1 MMNKTIDTPRQ
12 PLSSAERSERIALAL
27 LLVFGAI
34 LMLVASRAAAEDRM
48 PFSAS
53 RTDRFGATLGSRSTV
68 RIENISG
75 DIVARPGKTF
85 SAVASLSVAATT
97 QKRADELLA
106 RTVIEQTQEDQ
117 AYSLE
122 TQWPTTTREWRGHR
136 ITPSRPSDG
145 RITVKFE
152 VTIPAG
158 LTAVLKTISGE
169 VRVFDVDGDLDV
181 SSVNGNVHVE
191 GARRSFKARTVNGRV
206 EASAALLPAGASVD
220 CRTVNGAVTLTLP
233 KEAKFDFTASAMSGG
248 ISSTFPLPARPE
260 TGLMSLA
267 RPGREKDKENGREKN
282 KETGREKETEVE
294 REGSQRRVVIRGG
307 EDGENIVVDLR
318 EVQREIEQSMRE
330 VEIAVRRGLESTR
343 EAQIFTLMP
352 GREYTGS
359 IGQGGAAVH
368 ASTLSG
374 SITVLASGTREAD
387 AKPLVS
393 TRKSFTYPRMRV
405 VQIPEPP
412 EPPEP
417 PSPVVV
423 PLQPRV
429 HPPTISISQ
438 PRIVRLPREEEDIER
453 GDITGDFLSTTAGSG
468 YRIGHVSG
476 SVRILTRGGEIHVGS
491 AGLTA
496 DLKTYGGEIRIGPVG
511 GDLRALTM
519 AGDVKAGAV
528 AGSAT
533 AETSGGDI
541 RIDGVKGALEA
552 RTGGGDVIVPSVG
565 GTVDVQ
571 TGGGDVRLGLTVKQ
585 ASIAVRNGG
594 GDVILTLPA
603 DFRGDFDLLVSGA
616 SPEETTIRSE
626 FPGISVTKRAGSQQA
641 SGSVNGGGPKVV
653 VKTSSGTI
661 RIRKG

>member
-1 MMNKTIDTPRQ
+1 MMNKTIDTHRQ

-48 PFSAS
+48 PFSAG
-53 RTDRFGATLGSRSTV
+53 RTDRFNAALASRATV

-75 DIVARPGKTF
+75 DIVARPGKDF
-85 SAVASLSVAATT
+85 SAVATLSVAAAT

-106 RTVIEQTQEDQ
+106 RTVVAQTQDEEG
-117 AYSLE
+117 YSLE
-122 TQWPTTTREWRGHR
+122 TRWPDSASRDDGGRR
-136 ITPSRPSDG
+136 RTPGRPSDG

-152 VTIPAG
+152 VTIPTG
-158 LTAVLKTISGE
+158 MTAVLKTVNGE
-169 VRVFDVDGDLDV
+169 VRVTDVDGDLDV
-181 SSVNGNVHVE
+181 SSVNGDVRVQGTRH
-191 GARRSFKARTVNGRV
+191 SFRARTVNGRV
-206 EASAALLPAGASVD
+206 EAAAALLPAGASVD

-233 KEAKFDFTASAMSGG
+233 KDAKFDFSASAMSGA
-248 ISSTFPLPARPE
+248 IASTFPLPVRTAPE
-260 TGLMSLA
+260 SLPA
-267 RPGREKDKENGREKN
+267 KELSREKDRDR
-282 KETGREKETEVE
+282 T
-294 REGSQRRVVIRGG
+294 RRIVVHD
-307 EDGENIVVDLR
+307 EDGEDVVVDLR

-330 VEIAVRRGLESTR
+330 VEIAVRRGLRESAR

-359 IGQGGAAVH
+359 VGHGGASVH

-374 SITVLASGTREAD
+374 SITVLAAGTREAD
-387 AKPLVS
+387 ASPLVPP
-393 TRKSFTYPRMRV
+393 RRSFTYPRMRV

-412 EPPEP
+412 EPP
-417 PSPVVV
+417 VAV
-423 PLQPRV
+423 PRPPRV
-429 HPPTISISQ
+429 PPRLVT
-438 PRIVRLPREEEDIER
+438 IVRPRFAKLLPGEEEDIRR

-496 DLKTYGGEIRIGPVG
+496 DLKTYGGDIQIGPVG
-511 GDLRALTM
+511 GDFRALTM
-519 AGDVKAGAV
+519 AGDVQAGAV

-565 GTVDVQ
+565 GAVDVE
-571 TGGGDVRLGLTVKQ
+571 TDGGDVRLGLTVKQ

-603 DFRGDFDLLVSGA
+603 DFRGDFDLQVSGA
-616 SPEETTIRSE
+616 SPEETAIRSE
-626 FPGISVTKRAGSQQA
+626 IPGISVTKRAGSQQA
-641 SGSVNGGGPKVV
+641 SGSINGGGPKVV
-653 VKTSSGTI
+653 VRTSSGTI

>member
-1 MMNKTIDTPRQ
+1 MMNKTNDTPRQ
-12 PLSSAERSERIALAL
+12 PLSSAERSERIALGL
-27 LLVFGAI
+27 LLVFGAV

-53 RTDRFGATLGSRSTV
+53 RTDRFNATLGSRTTV

-75 DIVARPGKTF
+75 DIVARPGKSF
-85 SAVASLSVAATT
+85 SAVAAVSVGGTT

-106 RTVIEQTQEDQ
+106 RTVIEQTQDDEV
-117 AYSLE
+117 YSLE
-122 TQWPTTTREWRGHR
+122 TQWPTSSRDGRGR
-136 ITPSRPSDG
+136 RFTPSRPSDG

-152 VTIPAG
+152 VTIPPG

-169 VRVFDVDGDLDV
+169 VRALDVDGDLDV

-191 GARRSFKARTVNGRV
+191 GTRHSFKARTVNGRV
-206 EASAALLPAGASVD
+206 EAAAALLPAGASVD

-233 KEAKFDFTASAMSGG
+233 KDAKFDFSASAMSGG
-248 ISSTFPLPARPE
+248 IASTFPLPARTDPE
-260 TGLMSLA
+260 SLPPKA
-267 RPGREKDKENGREKN
+267 LS
-282 KETGREKETEVE
+282 REKERE
-294 REGSQRRVVIRGG
+294 RERRRIVVKG
-307 EDGENIVVDLR
+307 EDGEDVVVDIQ
-318 EVQREIEQSMRE
+318 EVQREIEESMRE
-330 VEIAVRRGLESTR
+330 VEIAVRRGLESVR

-352 GREYTGS
+352 GREYSGS
-359 IGQGGAAVH
+359 VGQGGASVH

-374 SITVLASGTREAD
+374 SITVLAAGTREAD
-387 AKPLVS
+387 AKPLIS
-393 TRKSFTYPRMRV
+393 RRRSFTYYPRMRV

-417 PSPVVV
+417 VVAPV
-423 PLQPRV
+423 PPRA
-429 HPPTISISQ
+429 PRAISILR
-438 PRIVRLPREEEDIER
+438 PRIAPIPPGEEEDIER

-476 SVRILTRGGEIHVGS
+476 NVRILTRGGEIHVGS

-511 GDLRALTM
+511 GNFRALTM

-528 AGSAT
+528 TGSAT
-533 AETSGGDI
+533 ASTSGGDI

-552 RTGGGDVIVPSVG
+552 RTGGGDVIAPSVG

-603 DFRGDFDLLVSGA
+603 DFRGDFDLLVEGA
-616 SPEETTIRSE
+616 SPEENAIRSD
-626 FPGISVTKRAGSQQA
+626 FPGISVTKSAGSQQA